1 MPQFL
6 YRIRPARPGFFN
18 GPTADE
24 ETAVGEHFTY
34 LEDLTRRRIVLLA
47 GRTLNEDPSTFGIV
61 IFEASSDAA
70 ARDLM
75 ARDPAVR
82 AGVFSAELF
91 PFRIALV
98 SPHVLDLAPP
108 LSAPSE
114 RTI

>member
-6 YRIRPARPGFFN
+6 YRIRPARPGFFD

-24 ETAVGEHFTY
+24 EAAVGEHFTY

-47 GRTLNEDPSTFGIV
+47 GRTLNADPSTFGIV
-61 IFEASSDAA
+61 IFETSSDAA
-70 ARDLM
+70 AKDLM
-75 ARDPAVR
+75 ACDPAVR
-82 AGVFSAELF
+82 AGMFSAELF
-91 PFRIALV
+91 PYRIALA
-98 SPHVLDLAPP
+98 SPHVLDLVPP